1 MKKYVVITGASS
13 GIGRALTVHFAH
25 EGYFVLAIGR
35 NKAELESTKNMVS
48 THLQP
53 NVSVISLD
61 LSAIEQIEVLPQHLL
76 PGEKI
81 SFLVHCAAIITP
93 YKPIMDISPTE
104 FDAAINTNVRAPL
117 FVTQTLMP
125 FFDTESRVLF
135 IGSDYVGPNPSLGL
149 NTTGCYA
156 MTKTALDVM
165 ARYASMESKTFA
177 VGIVNP
183 GSTNTPMLNS
193 VNQAPLYKNSVFS
206 NVTEPTDVAQFIQRL
221 LENTSADVF
230 STVKWDCRNKDHQA
244 RIEPPA
250 PVAQY
255 MPTVGSM

>member
-1 MKKYVVITGASS
+1 MKKYIVITGASS
-13 GIGRALTVHFAH
+13 GIGRALTVHFAR

-35 NKAELESTKNMVS
+35 NKTELECTKNMIP

-53 NVSVISLD
+53 NVSAVSLD
-61 LSAIEQIEVLPQHLL
+61 LSTIEHLETLPQHLL
-76 PGEKI
+76 PGEKV

-93 YKPIMDISPTE
+93 YKPILSISPTE
-104 FDAAINTNVRAPL
+104 FDAAMNTNVRAPL

-156 MTKTALDVM
+156 MTKTALDMM
-165 ARYASMESKTFA
+165 ARYARMESKTFA

-183 GSTNTPMLNS
+183 GSTNTPMLTS
-193 VNQAPLYKNSVFS
+193 VNQAPLYQNSIFS
-206 NVTEPTDVAQFIQRL
+206 NVTEPKDVAQFIQRL
-221 LENTSADVF
+221 LENTSSENF
-230 STVKWDCRNKDHQA
+230 STEKWDCRNKEHQA
-244 RIEPPA
+244 RIA
-250 PVAQY
+250 PRANVVQEMLAVNN
-255 MPTVGSM
+255 M